1 MERRFSWDRVTPSN
15 WRFSFLEIKHELS
28 WNYQMQPQ
36 QFWISLNIV
45 STKAFLAARSVR
57 NVSAR
62 AYQMKSL
69 QWPQKTGCL
78 KKRLMN
84 PCSFTQ
90 RMVRRLMRSTV
101 GRSFDTL
108 NFLSPRA
115 AFQFSINGSINF
127 PEIVSLQSTTC
138 LLLLRPGGSESGSD
152 INKRRT

>member
-45 STKAFLAARSVR
+45 STKAFLAARWVR

-62 AYQMKSL
+62 GYQMKSL
-69 QWPQKTGCL
+69 QCPQKTGCL

-90 RMVRRLMRSTV
+90 RMVRRLQRSTV
-101 GRSFDTL
+101 GWSVIRHAQFPLSAGGIS
-108 NFLSPRA
+108 NFNWRKH
-115 AFQFSINGSINF
+115 QFSRNSK
-127 PEIVSLQSTTC
+127 STKHNV
-138 LLLLRPGGSESGSD
+138 LVAA
-152 INKRRT
+152 